1 MRMETGDSVHTLLQ
15 NLLQDLH
22 YAFRKLWKA
31 PGFTITAVLTLSIGI
46 GANTAGFSI
55 MDAVIFRPLAVPDLK
70 RVVVVYEQKDHG
82 DDRQVAL
89 ANFADWQRQSRSFE
103 ELAAHSDSHM
113 SLTGSGDAAQVWV
126 ENASPSFFSV
136 LRTTAFMGR
145 VFDRSETKAGRNSV
159 AVLSYAFWK
168 SHFGADPHVLG
179 REIELD
185 QHAYTIIGVMPKAMQ
200 YPSRADLYLPFAPT
214 DAQVANR
221 SSHDFLVLG
230 RLRKGVT
237 PGQAQADL
245 NTIAE
250 RLSRAYPD
258 TNLGWQ
264 VRVATLLADINGEY
278 TPLYFDL
285 MQGATL
291 FVLLVV
297 CANIANLQFARG
309 IARRPEIA
317 MRTALG
323 AGRGRLMRQLLTES
337 ILLGLAGGAGGLVFA
352 VADMRINEASMPEMV
367 ARYMPGWSNI
377 SLNGRTLAFSLLLAV
392 LAGIVS
398 GFAPAL
404 GALRVNLVD
413 QLKSGSRAV
422 VGSSRSHMLRN
433 ILAISQIA
441 LAVALVI
448 GASLMSKGMVGML
461 HLTDP
466 YNPMHVLTF
475 NVHLP
480 AARYD
485 TPRKLA
491 LWYRQSLDR
500 LRALPGVEHAEVT
513 GALPHSDDG
522 WVDDAQIENRPLAPG
537 QSRTALRLPVSA
549 GYFGAFHIPVISGRL
564 FSTGD
569 DLRSPPV
576 AVVSRT
582 FAARYFPGE
591 NALGKQIRMGTAGS
605 SQTPWLTII
614 GVVEETTYSLWQ
626 RERPAAVYLD
636 VAQLP
641 PDGITYAIAT
651 PGDPLAI
658 ASATREALTALDP
671 ALPLNRVE
679 TYAQYTHEEL
689 TGMFYVSALLGF
701 DALVA
706 LLLAAVGIF
715 GVMANLVGE
724 RTREIGVRLAMGAQR
739 KDVLRM
745 ILRRAAWLTGA
756 GVCTGLALALGLAH
770 GVANLLYNVSPDDP
784 VVFGAITAIITG
796 IALLASWVPARQAA
810 QTDPMAAL
818 RDE

>member
-1 MRMETGDSVHTLLQ
+1 MHA
-15 NLLQDLH
+15 LLQDLK
-22 YAFRKLWKA
+22 YAFRQLWKS

-70 RVVVVYEQKDHG
+70 HVVVVYEQKNSGDHQ
-82 DDRQVAL
+82 QVAL
-89 ANFADWQRQSRSFE
+89 ANFADWQRQSRSFD

-113 SLTGSGDAAQVWV
+113 SLTGAGDASQVWA
-126 ENASPSFFSV
+126 EYASPSFFSV
-136 LRTTAFMGR
+136 LRTNAFLGR
-145 VFDRSETKAGRNSV
+145 VFDRNETQPGRNSV

-168 SHFGADPHVLG
+168 SHFGANSGVVG
-179 REIELD
+179 RTIELD
-185 QHAYTIIGVMPKAMQ
+185 QHTYTVIGVMPKAMQ
-200 YPSRADLYLPFAPT
+200 YPSRADLFLPLAPT
-214 DAQVANR
+214 DAQLANR
-221 SSHDFLVLG
+221 ASHDFQVVG
-230 RLRKGVT
+230 RLGKGVT
-237 PGQAQADL
+237 PGEAQADL
-245 NTIAE
+245 NVIAE
-250 RLSRAYPD
+250 HLSHVYPD
-258 TNLGWQ
+258 TNLGWH

-278 TPLYFDL
+278 TPLYFNL

-323 AGRGRLMRQLLTES
+323 AGRGRLMRQLLTEN
-337 ILLGLAGGAGGLVFA
+337 ILLGLVGGVGGLLFA
-352 VADMRINEASMPEMV
+352 VADMRINEILMPERV
-367 ARYMPGWSNI
+367 ARFMAGWSNI

-392 LAGIVS
+392 LAGVVS
-398 GFAPAL
+398 GFTPAL
-404 GALRVNLVD
+404 EALRVNLVD

-422 VGSSRSHMLRN
+422 VGSSRSHKLRN
-433 ILAISQIA
+433 ILAVAQIA
-441 LAVALVI
+441 LAIALVI
-448 GASLMSKGMVGML
+448 GASLMFKGMLGML
-461 HLTDP
+461 HQTDP
-466 YNPMHVLTF
+466 YNPTHTLTF

-485 TPRKLA
+485 TPQKLA

-500 LRALPGVEHAEVT
+500 LRTLPGVEHAEVT
-513 GALPHSDDG
+513 VALPHSDDG
-522 WVDDAQIENRPLAPG
+522 WDDDAQIENRPLAPG

-549 GYFGAFHIPVISGRL
+549 GYFGAFHIPLISGRL
-564 FSTGD
+564 FNTGD
-569 DLRSPPV
+569 DLRSQPA
-576 AVVSRT
+576 AVISRT

-591 NALGKQIRMGTAGS
+591 NPLGKHIRMGSAGAG
-605 SQTPWLTII
+605 QTPWLTVI

-626 RERPAAVYLD
+626 RERPAAVYMD

-641 PDGITYAIAT
+641 PDHITYAITT

-658 ASATREALTALDP
+658 APASRKALAAIDP
-671 ALPLNRVE
+671 ELPLNLVE

-689 TGMFYVSALLGF
+689 TGMFYVAALLGF

-739 KDVLRM
+739 QDVLRM
-745 ILRRAAWLTGA
+745 ILRRAASLTGA
-756 GVCTGLALALGLAH
+756 GVCIGLALAFGLAH
-770 GVANLLYNVSPDDP
+770 GVANLLYEVSPDDP
-784 VVFGAITAIITG
+784 VVFGMITAAITG
-796 IALLASWVPARQAA
+796 IALLASWLPARRAA
-810 QTDPMAAL
+810 RIDPMTAL